1 MICRLIPTWWHEDL
15 KGNVIDNV
23 TDIDIVN
30 VNGHSNVN
38 TRAMSMSLLGQAAES
53 GTSPGT
59 AAQKPQHRSAAAV
72 GWLGQDHIND
82 ITADDMASLIRSPA
96 TCYIY

>member
-1 MICRLIPTWWHEDL
+1 MTL
-15 KGNVIDNV
+15 
-23 TDIDIVN
+23 
-30 VNGHSNVN
+30 
-38 TRAMSMSLLGQAAES
+38 SLLGQAAES

-82 ITADDMASLIRSPA
+82 IIGNADDLVSLIRSPA
-96 TCYIY
+96 TCYI

>member
-1 MICRLIPTWWHEDL
+1 MTLTMCMTGFRCSTIVAGAKQGT
-15 KGNVIDNV
+15 N

-30 VNGHSNVN
+30 VNGHSNVI
-38 TRAMSMSLLGQAAES
+38 RAMSMSLLGQAAES

-72 GWLGQDHIND
+72 GWLGQDHI
-82 ITADDMASLIRSPA
+82 IIADDMASLIRSPT
-96 TCYIY
+96 TCYI

>member
-30 VNGHSNVN
+30 VNGHSNVI
-38 TRAMSMSLLGQAAES
+38 RAMSMSLLGQAAES

-72 GWLGQDHIND
+72 GWLGQDHI
-82 ITADDMASLIRSPA
+82 IIADDMASLIRSPT
-96 TCYIY
+96 TCYI

>member
-23 TDIDIVN
+23 TDIVIVN
-30 VNGHSNVN
+30 VNGHSNVI

-59 AAQKPQHRSAAAV
+59 AAQKPQHRSAAAA
-72 GWLGQDHIND
+72 GWLGQDHI
-82 ITADDMASLIRSPA
+82 IIADDMASLIRSPA
-96 TCYIY
+96 TCYI